1 MVQPLIPKI
10 VIVVKKLVQSD
21 ESKAVVV
28 MEIWEELLETEIS
41 LLVPHLKGI
50 QQVDSIAPFS
60 CELKPSN
67 CF

>member
-10 VIVVKKLVQSD
+10 AIVVKKLVQSD

-41 LLVPHLKGI
+41 LLVPHFKGI
-50 QQVDSIAPFS
+50 
-60 CELKPSN
+60 
-67 CF
+67 